1 MEIPA
6 DELEIVEGEVQAKA
20 LPQRK
25 MAVGEVVKRAGSVIE
40 GHGKWLAGGDVL
52 DKEKYGNPSTTYS
65 FSTHAAEV
73 EVDVETGLVTVLQIC
88 CGHDPGR
95 VINRLGAEGQVEG
108 GAVQGMSFAMME
120 GLAPLEGHL
129 RGKNFHDYLI
139 ATSMDVPPI
148 EHDFFESMDP
158 YGPYGAKGLA
168 EVAINP
174 ITAAIC
180 NAVYHATGGARIRSL
195 PVSPERVLE
204 AIEEARK

>member
-1 MEIPA
+1 M
-6 DELEIVEGEVQAKA
+6 
-20 LPQRK
+20 
-25 MAVGEVVKRAGSVIE
+25 
-40 GHGKWLAGGDVL
+40 
-52 DKEKYGNPSTTYS
+52 
-65 FSTHAAEV
+65 
-73 EVDVETGLVTVLQIC
+73 
-88 CGHDPGR
+88 
-95 VINRLGAEGQVEG
+95 GAEGQVEG

-180 NAVYHATGGARIRSL
+180 NAIYHATGGARIPQPAGQSRARTRGDRRSKEIKYL
-195 PVSPERVLE
+195 LNS
-204 AIEEARK
+204 RKFAQFPG